1 MSAATLELPAHPPSP
16 LPVIHAVPELAAT
29 GQRAAWY
36 ADMKA
41 VLQVPWMGVVTMAY
55 THYPTFFATLWD
67 GLRPL
72 CASQAY
78 VDAGR
83 EIRRAAE
90 DRVAADLAPPDI
102 ITRLRAAGYGEG
114 EIDQIREMVE
124 IFSHGNTTY
133 YGLVMMATLLVEGHE
148 IGAQRDPGPPAGRHG
163 PEATVPLVL
172 IEPHHAD
179 EPTRQVYNDIKN
191 RLGLPFVN
199 TDYRALARWPSY
211 FALAW
216 RDLRPVAGGDA
227 HRAIATAIHDT
238 ARDLALGLPNP
249 AGLTSDALRQAAAAD
264 APLAEV
270 QAMCRLFH
278 VLIPGLI
285 ANVAFFRAQLNGL

>member
-1 MSAATLELPAHPPSP
+1 MLELPARPPSP
-16 LPVIHAVPELAAT
+16 LPVIHAVPEIAAT

-83 EIRRAAE
+83 DIRLTAE
-90 DRVAADLAPPDI
+90 DRVATDLAPPDI
-102 ITRLRAAGYGEG
+102 VGRLRAAGYGDG
-114 EIDQIREMVE
+114 EIAQIREMVD

-133 YGLVMMATLLVEGHE
+133 CGLVMMATLLVEGFE
-148 IGAQRDPGPPAGRHG
+148 VGPQQDPGPAAGRHG
-163 PEATVPLVL
+163 PEATVPFVLV
-172 IEPHHAD
+172 EPHHAD
-179 EPTRQVYNDIKN
+179 DPTRRVYDDIKD

-216 RDLRPVAGGDA
+216 NDLRPAAGGTA
-227 HRAIATAIHDT
+227 HRAIAATIHDT
-238 ARDLALGLPNP
+238 ARDLACRLPNP
-249 AGLTSDALRQAAAAD
+249 AGLTSDSLRQAAAAD
-264 APLAEV
+264 APLEEV

-278 VLIPGLI
+278 FLIPGLI
-285 ANVAFFRAQLNGL
+285 ANVAFFRAQLIER